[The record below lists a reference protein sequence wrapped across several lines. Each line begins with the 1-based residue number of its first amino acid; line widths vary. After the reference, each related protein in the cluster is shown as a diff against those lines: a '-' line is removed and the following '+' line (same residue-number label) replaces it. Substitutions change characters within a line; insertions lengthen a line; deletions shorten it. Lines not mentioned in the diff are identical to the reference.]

1 MTLKNESM
9 LSGTLRL
16 NSWLILTVF
25 VSFLTTS
32 TRTNASE
39 LEEIQILNR
48 SEVQKAA
55 TCYCNRIVSMRSL
68 YHFMVSDPFTEY
80 KCSSA
85 GHIWKQAFAAAMPE
99 PLPKLENVP
108 IVISE
113 FQHQFDA
120 IRSSSLSSSVGAVAG
135 SKGFKRILILSHR
148 WSQAND
154 KVIATIME
162 QQYRHGNSAQYIVF
176 NSLGNQAA
184 VKNMLH
190 VAELENIDL
199 IVALGRALF
208 VQVAAIYRES
218 DITVRIAG
226 MDKLRIDDAK
236 RDSAHHGSHDKDCSH
251 PLAF

>member
-1 MTLKNESM
+1 M

-16 NSWLILTVF
+16 NSWLILTIF

-85 GHIWKQAFAAAMPE
+85 GHIWKQAFAAAMPQ
-99 PLPKLENVP
+99 PLPKVENVP
-108 IVISE
+108 IVISD
-113 FQHQFDA
+113 FHHQFETTPISPLHGSA
-120 IRSSSLSSSVGAVAG
+120 EVVVGN
-135 SKGFKRILILSHR
+135 KGFERILILSHQ
-148 WSQAND
+148 WSQTND
-154 KVIATIME
+154 KVIASIMD
-162 QQYRHGNSAQYIVF
+162 QNYRHGNSAQYIVF

-199 IVALGRALF
+199 IVALDRMSF
-208 VQVAAIYRES
+208 IQVAAIYRES
-218 DITVRIAG
+218 DMPVRIAG
-226 MDKLRIDDAK
+226 MDKLRVDDAK